1 MTSYHKTHKGVWTR
15 CRAVKRRGSG
25 VAHCPIGASSHRK
38 GLEGIAAAAAEA
50 RTPQKLLRWI
60 ADDTYRE
67 TIVSVPNGPVFEAS
81 TGKRKGVFN
90 LKDGK
95 RVGLKERVKAA
106 RKSSVSE
113 VDSKW
118 YEEAREH
125 FATFKVL
132 SEKLRDPERQA
143 RGTMTS
149 AWDGTLLYRPREEV
163 ESRIRGMYAYLDNH
177 DDTKLRAYTD
187 EFAHHLRAVQD
198 EAETLYET
206 NELLKLA
213 GLDDPKLKRR

>member
-1 MTSYHKTHKGVWTR
+1 M
-15 CRAVKRRGSG
+15 
-25 VAHCPIGASSHRK
+25 
-38 GLEGIAAAAAEA
+38 EGIAASGGGVLRRWVAE
-50 RTPQKLLRWI
+50 
-60 ADDTYRE
+60 DTYRE
-67 TIVSVPNGPVFEAS
+67 TKITPLGNGTFEAS
-81 TGKRKGVFN
+81 TGKRRRIFKM
-90 LKDGK
+90 DGTL
-95 RVGLKERVKAA
+95 VGLKERLKAA
-106 RKSSVSE
+106 KKSSVSE

-177 DDTKLRAYTD
+177 GDTKLRAYTD